1 MQSGFQKIILLIS
14 IAVLLIA
21 AVCVAGCVQSSDSG
35 EKVLRL
41 VEIEGPDTGGS
52 LDPANGWEGWYVDKA
67 GIYET
72 LFAYD
77 PDMVLQPKLA
87 TGYKLLNDTTWEITL
102 RKGVTFHDGTPFNA
116 DAVIFSFNRVLNAS
130 NSRAYEYAFIE
141 DVRKTDDYTII
152 IETNKP
158 YAPLIASLV
167 DPIMSIVSPNIVDVN
182 KQPVGTGPFVF
193 SALESGASLDVV
205 RNENYWGGKVGLA
218 GVNTTYIG
226 DATARTLLIK
236 SGDAD
241 VVRDILPSEYAAVK
255 NAADTHVESKAML
268 RTYFVYMNENK
279 APFNDVRVRQA
290 LSYAVNRQEIVD
302 TALEGVGGVVA
313 VGPFSYSSPWN
324 ANDEIESYAYNKE
337 KALAL
342 LAEAG
347 ILPGADGKLYYNG
360 KPFTIEI
367 TTYSKRAALPP
378 TLEVI
383 AAQYEDLGITVNTR
397 IMESSAIKVD
407 VAAGNY
413 DMTMAAWS
421 TMPTGDPD
429 YFLSRMFFSTAA
441 YASTWLHY
449 SNPEVD
455 ELILKAST
463 TFDQAERAELYD
475 EIQNITQN
483 DAGLIY
489 LFYES
494 QNWGVGNDVLNLEI
508 YPNEYTMMTK
518 DITIT

>member
-1 MQSGFQKIILLIS
+1 MQSNFQKKILLVA
-14 IAVLLIA
+14 IAALLLA

-52 LDPANGWEGWYVDKA
+52 LDPANGWEGWYVAKA

-77 PDMVLQPKLA
+77 ADMILQPKLA

-116 DAVIFSFNRVLNAS
+116 DSVLYSFDRVLNESNKRAS
-130 NSRAYEYAFIE
+130 EYAFIK
-141 DVRKTDDYTII
+141 DVRKTGDYTIV
-152 IETNKP
+152 IETNDK
-158 YAPLIASLV
+158 YAPLITSLV
-167 DPIMSIVSPNIVDVN
+167 DPLMSIVSPNIVDVD

-193 SALESGASLDVV
+193 SAFEPGASLDVV
-205 RNENYWGGKVGLA
+205 KNENYWGGEVGLDK
-218 GVNTTYIG
+218 VYTTYIP
-226 DATARTLLIK
+226 DATSRTLLIK

-241 VVRDILPSEYAAVK
+241 VVRDILPSEYNAVS
-255 NAADTHVESKAML
+255 NGSDTYVESKAML
-268 RTYFVYMNENK
+268 RTYFVYINENK
-279 APFNDVRVRQA
+279 APFDDVRVRQA
-290 LSYAVNRQEIVD
+290 LSYAINRQEIVD
-302 TALEGVGGVVA
+302 TALEGVGGVPA

-324 ANDEIESYAYNKE
+324 ANDEIEPYAYNKE

-342 LAEAG
+342 FAEAG

-360 KPFTIEI
+360 EPFTIEI

-383 AAQYEDLGITVNTR
+383 AAEYEDLGITVKTR
-397 IMESSAIKVD
+397 IMDSSAIKAD
-407 VAAGNY
+407 VATGNY

-429 YFLSRMFFSTAA
+429 YFLSPMFLSTGS
-441 YASTWLHY
+441 YASGWLHY
-449 SNPEVD
+449 ANPTVD
-455 ELILKAST
+455 ALILEART
-463 TFDQAERAELYD
+463 TFDADKRAELYD

-483 DAGLIY
+483 EVGLIY

-494 QNWGVGNDVLNLEI
+494 QNWGISDAVSNIEI

-518 DITIT
+518 DITIA